1 MYPDLSG
8 PTAPVCHHST
18 LGLSRDMES
27 IPRDFD
33 DTGERQV
40 TYSGRRGPC
49 WKARSVHEPLGS
61 TLAASVR
68 ALPPPGAGQPL
79 GEAEDGDNFPP

>member
-1 MYPDLSG
+1 
-8 PTAPVCHHST
+8 
-18 LGLSRDMES
+18 MES
-27 IPRDFD
+27 TPRDFD

-40 TYSGRRGPC
+40 TYSGGRGPC
-49 WKARSVHEPLGS
+49 WKARSVHELLGS

-68 ALPPPGAGQPL
+68 ALSPPRAGQPL